1 MLKDTK
7 FPQLYFGFLYFPIL
21 HFRGEASFQN
31 ISIQSDQVTI
41 NQETRQLTFK
51 NNIRIK
57 IDSYIIKGSDA
68 RLSHKDE
75 KLEIFGK
82 PATIKSSTIDGE
94 AERFVIYPN
103 KSMSL
108 LGNAKLI
115 NKEIQLHLIL
125 LHIKLPQMNNESLS
139 LANVEK
145 TLGSKKILS
154 DVSFSI
160 SK

>member
-1 MLKDTK
+1 MLQNYKI
-7 FPQLYFGFLYFPIL
+7 LLIVYGFLYLPFVIPA
-21 HFRGEASFQN
+21 ENVSFQN

-41 NQETRQLTFK
+41 DQDTRQLTFK
-51 NNIRIK
+51 NNLRIK
-57 IDSYIIKGSDA
+57 IDSHIIKGSDA

-82 PATIKSSTIDGE
+82 PATIKSSNIDGE

-115 NKEIQLHLIL
+115 NQGNSITANLITYQ
-125 LHIKLPQMNNESLS
+125 ITSNE
-139 LANVEK
+139 
-145 TLGSKKILS
+145 
-154 DVSFSI
+154 
-160 SK
+160 

>member
-1 MLKDTK
+1 MFKRHKSL
-7 FPQLYFGFLYFPIL
+7 LIILGFVCPPVVIS
-21 HFRGEASFQN
+21 EESTIFQN

-41 NQETRQLTFK
+41 DQDTRQLTFK
-51 NNIRIK
+51 NNLRIK

-82 PATIKSSTIDGE
+82 PATIKSSNIDGE

-115 NKEIQLHLIL
+115 NQGNSITSNLITYQ
-125 LHIKLPQMNNESLS
+125 ITSNE
-139 LANVEK
+139 
-145 TLGSKKILS
+145 
-154 DVSFSI
+154 
-160 SK
+160 

>member
-1 MLKDTK
+1 MILGL
-7 FPQLYFGFLYFPIL
+7 FYFPVSIS
-21 HFRGEASFQN
+21 EESTIFQN

-41 NQETRQLTFK
+41 DQDTRQLTFK
-51 NNIRIK
+51 NNLRIK
-57 IDSYIIKGSDA
+57 IDSHIIKGSNA
-68 RLSHKDE
+68 RLSHKEE

-115 NKEIQLHLIL
+115 NQGNSITANLIKYQ
-125 LHIKLPQMNNESLS
+125 ITSNE
-139 LANVEK
+139 
-145 TLGSKKILS
+145 
-154 DVSFSI
+154 
-160 SK
+160 